1 MAVNL
6 VGSAGTNFL
15 VAGAGNETLNA
26 SGATGANWMSMGNS
40 AGANATR
47 MIGGSGAD
55 TLIAGAALGSA
66 TMTGGA
72 GADAFVFFKQAA
84 GGAND
89 LITDFSAQDSV
100 YILGYDAGG
109 SASQLQAAATVS
121 SAGVVLTLNDGTKL
135 TFSNLTSVD
144 ALNGK
149 ILYT

>member
-1 MAVNL
+1 
-6 VGSAGTNFL
+6 
-15 VAGAGNETLNA
+15 
-26 SGATGANWMSMGNS
+26 MGNS

-47 MIGGSGAD
+47 MIGGSGSD
-55 TLIAGAALGSA
+55 TLVAGNALGSA